1 MIILIP
7 HIFKDAPEKQLIF
20 SKKDIWKAFLPIKL
34 FMLGNNVIRQLKN
47 QSYK

>member
-20 SKKDIWKAFLPIKL
+20 SKKRYMKTIFANKIVYVRKQC
-34 FMLGNNVIRQLKN
+34 N
-47 QSYK
+47 